1 MLKSCDN
8 RYNSRNKNINISMKG
23 LYFSTKPSG
32 GMSSEI
38 KNTISKNPYIKSLAE
53 KEDIIASFEPKAKN
67 GLLQHILILDVVDI
81 TKKQVKKSMW
91 FSSRLFGKFKDISPI
106 EFINKV
112 CEPPKIKQPKGFW
125 GKIFTNKQN
134 PNQNQYFNYQ
144 EVSPH
149 KDDLLVQKL
158 HVNEQLKEAEQK
170 RRNLLMTH
178 IDDIQ

>member
-8 RYNSRNKNINISMKG
+8 RYNSRNKNISMKG
-23 LYFSTKPSG
+23 LYFRTKPSG

-91 FSSRLFGKFKDISPI
+91 FSSRLFGKFKDISPM

-125 GKIFTNKQN
+125 GKIFKNKQN

-149 KDDLLVQKL
+149 KDDLLAQKL
-158 HVNEQLKEAEQK
+158 HVNEQLKEVEQK

-178 IDDIQ
+178 IDEIQ